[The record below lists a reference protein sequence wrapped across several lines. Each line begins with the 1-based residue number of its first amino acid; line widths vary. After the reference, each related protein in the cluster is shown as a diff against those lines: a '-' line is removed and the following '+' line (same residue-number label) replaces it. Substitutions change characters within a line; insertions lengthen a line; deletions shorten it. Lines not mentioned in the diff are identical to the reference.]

1 MSSIRGITGEI
12 SIDGNIYKGVETE
25 STTTQVNNFTKEISV
40 KVKDNYLHEKLET
53 KQDQLLLLQNVT
65 VSNWVADTTYADF
78 PYKGSIFN
86 DKIKSSTVMYVIFNL
101 ADATSGIYC
110 PVCNTENGVLYIY
123 SKNNNSVTIPTIKE
137 I

>member
-1 MSSIRGITGEI
+1 MSRIYEIPGEI
-12 SIDGNIYKGVETE
+12 PVDGNIYKGKETA
-25 STTTQVNNFTKEISV
+25 STTTSVDNFTKEISV
-40 KVKDNYLHEKLET
+40 NVKDDYFNEKLET

-65 VSNWVADTTYADF
+65 VSNWVADSTYADF

-86 DKIKSSTVMYVIFNL
+86 DSIKSSTVMYVIFNL
-101 ADATSGIYC
+101 TDATSGIYC

-123 SKNNNSVTIPTIKE
+123 SKNNDSVTIPTIKE

>member
-1 MSSIRGITGEI
+1 MSNIRGIPGEI
-12 SIDGNIYKGVETE
+12 NVNGNVYKGTETK
-25 STTTQVNNFTKEISV
+25 SATVKVNNFTKEISV
-40 KVKDNYLHEKLET
+40 NVKDNYLHEKLET

-110 PVCNTENGVLYIY
+110 PVCNTEDGVLYIY
-123 SKNNNSVTIPTIKE
+123 SKNSNSVTIPTIKE

>member
-1 MSSIRGITGEI
+1 MSKIYGIPGEI
-12 SIDGNIYKGVETE
+12 DVNGNIYKGIETE
-25 STTTQVNNFTKEISV
+25 SATVKVNNFTKEISV
-40 KVKDNYLHEKLET
+40 NVKDNYLDEKLET

-86 DKIKSSTVMYVIFNL
+86 DRIKSSTVMYVIFNL
-101 ADATSGIYC
+101 TDATSGIYC
-110 PVCNTENGVLYIY
+110 PVCNTADGVLYIY

>member
-1 MSSIRGITGEI
+1 MSNIRGIPGEI
-12 SIDGNIYKGVETE
+12 NVSGNIYKGVETE
-25 STTTQVNNFTKEISV
+25 SATVKVNNFTKEISAN
-40 KVKDNYLHEKLET
+40 VKDNYLHEKLET

-78 PYKGSIFN
+78 PYKASIFN

-101 ADATSGIYC
+101 TDATSGIYC
-110 PVCNTENGVLYIY
+110 PVCNTADGVLYIY

>member
-1 MSSIRGITGEI
+1 MSKIYGIPGEI
-12 SIDGNIYKGVETE
+12 DVNGNIYKGKETE
-25 STTTQVNNFTKEISV
+25 STTTHVNNFTKEISV
-40 KVKDNYLHEKLET
+40 NVKDNYLNEKLET

-78 PYKGSIFN
+78 PYKASIFN

-101 ADATSGIYC
+101 TDATSGIYC
-110 PVCNTENGVLYIY
+110 PVCNTEDGVLYIY
-123 SKNNNSVTIPTIKE
+123 SKNSNSVTIPTIKE

>member
-1 MSSIRGITGEI
+1 MSRIYGIPGEI
-12 SIDGNIYKGVETE
+12 PVDGNIYKGKETE
-25 STTTQVNNFTKEISV
+25 STITSVDNFTKEISV
-40 KVKDNYLHEKLET
+40 NVKDDYFNEKLET

-86 DKIKSSTVMYVIFNL
+86 DSIKSSTIMYVIFNL
-101 ADATSGIYC
+101 TDATSGIYC
-110 PVCNTENGVLYIY
+110 PVCNTSDGVLYIY
-123 SKNNNSVTIPTIKE
+123 SKNSNSVIIPTIKE

>member
-1 MSSIRGITGEI
+1 MSNIRGIAGEI
-12 SIDGNIYKGVETE
+12 EVNGNVYKGVETE

-40 KVKDNYLHEKLET
+40 NVKDDYFNEKFEA

-101 ADATSGIYC
+101 TDATSGIYC
-110 PVCNTENGVLYIY
+110 PVCNTADGVLYIY

>member
-1 MSSIRGITGEI
+1 MSNIRGIPGEI
-12 SIDGNIYKGVETE
+12 DINGNIYKGVETE
-25 STTTQVNNFTKEISV
+25 SATVKVNNFTKEISV
-40 KVKDNYLHEKLET
+40 NVKDDYFDEKFEA

-101 ADATSGIYC
+101 TDATSGIYC

-123 SKNNNSVTIPTIKE
+123 SKNSNSVTIPTIKE

>member
-1 MSSIRGITGEI
+1 MSNIRGIPGEI
-12 SIDGNIYKGVETE
+12 PVDGNIYKGTETE
-25 STTTQVNNFTKEISV
+25 SATVKVNNFTKEISV
-40 KVKDNYLHEKLET
+40 NVKNDYFDEKFEA

-101 ADATSGIYC
+101 TDATSGIYC
-110 PVCNTENGVLYIY
+110 PVCNTADGVLYIY
-123 SKNNNSVTIPTIKE
+123 SKNSDSVTIPTIKE

>member
-1 MSSIRGITGEI
+1 MSKIYGIPGEI
-12 SIDGNIYKGVETE
+12 PVDGNIYKGVETD
-25 STTTQVNNFTKEISV
+25 STITTVDTSNKEISV
-40 KVKDNYLHEKLET
+40 NIKDEYLNEKLET

-65 VSNWVADTTYADF
+65 VSNWVVDSTYSDF

-101 ADATSGIYC
+101 TDATSGIYC
-110 PVCNTENGVLYIY
+110 PVCNTADGVLYIY

>member
-1 MSSIRGITGEI
+1 MSNIRGIPGEI
-12 SIDGNIYKGVETE
+12 PVDGNIYKGIETE
-25 STTTQVNNFTKEISV
+25 SATTQVNNFTKEISV
-40 KVKDNYLHEKLET
+40 NVKDDYFDEKFQA

-86 DKIKSSTVMYVIFNL
+86 DNIKSSTVIYVIFNL
-101 ADATSGIYC
+101 TDATSGIYC
-110 PVCNTENGVLYIY
+110 PVCNTANGVLYIY
-123 SKNNNSVTIPTIKE
+123 SKNSDSVTIPTIKE

>member
-12 SIDGNIYKGVETE
+12 SIDGNIYKGIETE
-25 STTTQVNNFTKEISV
+25 SATVKVNNFTKEISV
-40 KVKDNYLHEKLET
+40 NVKDNYLDEKLET

-78 PYKGSIFN
+78 PYRGSIFN
-86 DKIKSSTVMYVIFNL
+86 DRIKSSTVMYVIFNL
-101 ADATSGIYC
+101 TDATSGIYC
-110 PVCNTENGVLYIY
+110 PVCNTADGVLYIY

>member
-1 MSSIRGITGEI
+1 MSSIRGISGEI
-12 SIDGNIYKGVETE
+12 EVNGNIYKGAETE
-25 STTTQVNNFTKEISV
+25 SATVKVNNFTKEILVNV
-40 KVKDNYLHEKLET
+40 KNNYLNEKLET

-110 PVCNTENGVLYIY
+110 PVCNTEDGVLYIY
-123 SKNNNSVTIPTIKE
+123 SKNSNSVTIPTIKE